1 MHPQPVSGG
10 KQRGAELFLFPL
22 RNLIIYC
29 FILMLTKNENQIV
42 LPASQ
47 VKESR
52 ISLWLNRENVLFSS
66 IMEEKVS
73 NRQAVLISQALA
85 SFSILTCSV
94 FTHWLVAVLFLCWFI
109 VSLYLCKKGGLK

>member
-1 MHPQPVSGG
+1 M
-10 KQRGAELFLFPL
+10 K
-22 RNLIIYC
+22 
-29 FILMLTKNENQIV
+29 NQIA

-47 VKESR
+47 AKQSR

-85 SFSILTCSV
+85 SFCILTCSV
-94 FTHWLVAVLFLCWFI
+94 FTHWLAAIACLCWLAYSI
-109 VSLYLCKKGGLK
+109 LLCKKGGL

>member
-1 MHPQPVSGG
+1 MHS
-10 KQRGAELFLFPL
+10 K
-22 RNLIIYC
+22 
-29 FILMLTKNENQIV
+29 MKNQVV

-94 FTHWLVAVLFLCWFI
+94 FTHWLVAVLSYAGSLCRYTFARKE
-109 VSLYLCKKGGLK
+109 V

>member
-1 MHPQPVSGG
+1 M
-10 KQRGAELFLFPL
+10 K
-22 RNLIIYC
+22 
-29 FILMLTKNENQIV
+29 NQIA

-47 VKESR
+47 AKQSR

-85 SFSILTCSV
+85 SFCILTGSV
-94 FTHWLVAVLFLCWFI
+94 FTHWLAAIARLCWFAYSI
-109 VSLYLCKKGGLK
+109 LLCKKGGL